1 MLHFRWF
8 LVLKEAEVDMDHSS
22 CHLWVLKMKFVLLLI
37 SCSGIFYFSCSIAL
51 FFSTLSPQYSDP
63 KQKELKHEGIAC
75 LACSANLSPGLLSQQ
90 HFLSLKLRCLTG
102 INPLQYCLPSKKQM
116 EHIIFTKVI
125 TGVPTSLT
133 EENRKSWRR
142 RRLSSIDKQ
151 HILRSWEQQEGYKN
165 R

>member
-63 KQKELKHEGIAC
+63 KQKELKREGIAC

-102 INPLQYCLPSKKQM
+102 INPLQYCLQSKK
-116 EHIIFTKVI
+116 HIIFTEVI
-125 TGVPTSLT
+125 TGIPTSLT
-133 EENRKSWRR
+133 EKNRKSWRR